1 MVSRPA
7 TGQDLLR
14 EIRTPSRTLR
24 LCTALWSF
32 SSLPQGAACL
42 QNWVEVAP
50 SAYAHVHDGA
60 EPFAGLRPE
69 CPTLT
74 MGGLLQNWVEV
85 APSAYAHVHDGA
97 EPFVS
102 LHPECPTLIMARMTI
117 PLRQQRH
124 GYSPQSARD
133 MNGAM
138 A

>member
-32 SSLPQGAACL
+32 SSLSQGAAC
-42 QNWVEVAP
+42 
-50 SAYAHVHDGA
+50 
-60 EPFAGLRPE
+60 
-69 CPTLT
+69 
-74 MGGLLQNWVEV
+74 LQNWVEV